1 MIRNS
6 KIIATLGDATDKVLR
21 KIVEGAADAVLI
33 DSYYGNNEQNVERI
47 EKVKSLREEV
57 ERDLAIIYD
66 VDHIYAKNKYK
77 LIRIDEENVNFACVN
92 DVDFVACPF
101 VGNLEEIMK
110 VKELIKSHGKN
121 IGIIVKIDCKD
132 GYDNLD
138 GILEIADA
146 IMINRD
152 ELGVDISYEDLP
164 GIQKEIVRRANEA
177 AKVVILTTQMLYSMV
192 YNPRPTRAEVSD
204 VANAI
209 FDGVDAVMLTEET
222 AIGDYPCEALE
233 TLDRII
239 RTVEKNNA
247 VDAERFEV
255 EGYKMS
261 ISHAVSMTTKHLLEA
276 VDVKSIVT
284 YTKSGTTARF
294 IARYRP
300 NVPVLAVLPDRESAR
315 KLVITRGIVPY
326 IEPKMLSMEEM
337 LSNAS
342 SYSKKVGL
350 AEVGDL
356 ILITAGQPDIGKGTV
371 PPTDFVYVSKVD

>member
-6 KIIATLGDATDKVLR
+6 KIIATMGDATDKVLR

-33 DSYYGNNEQNVERI
+33 DSYYGSNEQNVERI
-47 EKVKSLREEV
+47 EKVKALREEV
-57 ERDLAIIYD
+57 GRDLAIIYD

-77 LIRIDEENVNFACVN
+77 LIRIDEENVDFACVN
-92 DVDFVACPF
+92 NVDFVACPF
-101 VGNLEEIMK
+101 VGNLEEITK

-138 GILEIADA
+138 DILGIADA

-233 TLDRII
+233 TVDRII

-247 VDAERFEV
+247 VDAEGFEV
-255 EGYKMS
+255 DRYKMS
-261 ISHAVSMTTKHLLEA
+261 VSHAVSMTTKHLLEA

-300 NVPVLAVLPDRESAR
+300 NIPVLAVLPDRESAR
-315 KLVITRGIVPY
+315 KLIITRGIVPY

-342 SYSKKVGL
+342 AYSKDVGL
-350 AEVGDL
+350 AEVGDS
-356 ILITAGQPDIGKGTV
+356 ILITAGQPDTGKGTV
-371 PPTDFVYVSKVD
+371 PPTDFVYISKVD

>member
-6 KIIATLGDATDKVLR
+6 KIIATIGDATDKVLR

-33 DSYYGNNEQNVERI
+33 DSYYGSNEQNVERI
-47 EKVKSLREEV
+47 EKVKALREEAG
-57 ERDLAIIYD
+57 RDLAIIYD

-77 LIRIDEENVNFACVN
+77 LIRIDEENVDFACVN
-92 DVDFVACPF
+92 NVDFVACPF
-101 VGNLEEIMK
+101 VGNLEEITK

-138 GILEIADA
+138 DILGIADA

-233 TLDRII
+233 TVDRII

-255 EGYKMS
+255 AEYKMS

-300 NVPVLAVLPDRESAR
+300 NIPVLAVLPDRESAR
-315 KLVITRGIVPY
+315 KLIITRGIVPY

-342 SYSKKVGL
+342 AYSKEVGL
-350 AEVGDL
+350 AEVGDS
-356 ILITAGQPDIGKGTV
+356 ILITAGQPDTGKGTV
-371 PPTDFVYVSKVD
+371 PPTDFVYISKVD

>member
-47 EKVKSLREEV
+47 EKVKALREDAG
-57 ERDLAIIYD
+57 RDLAIIYD

-77 LIRIDEENVNFACVN
+77 LIRIDEENVDFACAN
-92 DVDFVACPF
+92 YVDFVACPF
-101 VGNLEEIMK
+101 VGNLEEITR
-110 VKELIKSHGKN
+110 VKELVKSHGKN

-138 GILEIADA
+138 DILEIADA

-233 TLDRII
+233 TVDRII

-342 SYSKKVGL
+342 AYSKEVGL
-350 AEVGDL
+350 AEVGDS
-356 ILITAGQPDIGKGTV
+356 ILITAGQSDTGKGTV
-371 PPTDFVYVSKVD
+371 PPTDFVYISKVD